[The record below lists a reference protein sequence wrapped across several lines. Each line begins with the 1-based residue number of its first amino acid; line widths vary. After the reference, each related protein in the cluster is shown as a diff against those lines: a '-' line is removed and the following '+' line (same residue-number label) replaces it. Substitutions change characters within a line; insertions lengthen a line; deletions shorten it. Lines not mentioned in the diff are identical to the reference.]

1 MFFKQYKYSKKVLSI
16 QALFALSFNKIH
28 VLCTVFA
35 GRGDIQTTG
44 LMICRSFV
52 ADDIQFLR
60 NW

>member
-35 GRGDIQTTG
+35 GRGGYPDH
-44 LMICRSFV
+44 R
-52 ADDIQFLR
+52 ADDMPQLR
-60 NW
+60 RG